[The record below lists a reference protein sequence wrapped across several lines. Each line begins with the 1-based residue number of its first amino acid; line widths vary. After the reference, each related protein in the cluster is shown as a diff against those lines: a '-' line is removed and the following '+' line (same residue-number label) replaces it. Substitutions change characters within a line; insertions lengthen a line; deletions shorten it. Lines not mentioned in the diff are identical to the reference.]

1 MSSIGKNMKWTM
13 SSTLRDRLRTFFEE
27 GLQAKRVKE
36 DVALDAFAF
45 AAGSSIGIEYVE
57 GGKALSAE
65 QLTIAPWIEFLTP
78 KVGEAVERMEK
89 LGLERL
95 EYHDTAHAYFK
106 APGGIVFR
114 LAQE

>member
-65 QLTIAPWIEFLTP
+65 RRW
-78 KVGEAVERMEK
+78 
-89 LGLERL
+89 
-95 EYHDTAHAYFK
+95 K
-106 APGGIVFR
+106 ARSPGGAAFATGGR
-114 LAQE
+114 WPSSAPSRWWRRRTAQG

>member
-13 SSTLRDRLRTFFEE
+13 SSALRDRLRSFFEK
-27 GLQAKRVKE
+27 GLEAKRVKE
-36 DVALDAFAF
+36 DAAMDAFAL
-45 AAGSSIGIEYVE
+45 APGQTIGVEYVE
-57 GGKALSAE
+57 DDRALSAD
-65 QLTIAPWIEFLTP
+65 QLPLSPWLEFLSP
-78 KVGEAVERMEK
+78 KVGDAVARMEQ